1 MQNGQKK
8 NRNSSSLILFMAI
21 SAFFVMICGF
31 FFLAYYFTREKLPM
45 EFSYVRTIAGTNR
58 EFGEPF
64 GIDHQNGE
72 TFISDG
78 ENGKIWK
85 ISSWGNISMFAE
97 NLATPSAITFA
108 KNGDLIVADSGSH
121 TIKSINTKGEISII
135 AGMENKSGFVDGE
148 SKKALFNSPIGIAIF
163 EEKIYVA
170 DTYNDRIRVIE
181 NGKVK
186 TIAGSEKGFADGEKA
201 KFDTPC
207 GLAIT
212 KTGELIIADT
222 GNRRLRVVQ
231 KDGKTFTFAGNG
243 EQDLI
248 DGLPNKAA
256 FVQPVA
262 VAINPFGVIYIA
274 DGNAIRVIGRRL
286 FPYVE
291 TINNQKRGFIDG
303 KLQNASLN
311 RPSGLTFDSNGNLL
325 IADSENQVVRTITD
339 GSLGNEA
346 KAETIEKMR
355 FTAEEFRKLGEPR
368 WTFNPPASKREIA
381 GTLGE
386 IRGEKTEI
394 TGGKQAWF
402 HNGLDIAGSEGETAR
417 FIRSEK
423 VLRPIAAEN
432 FGGLRE
438 LLRMP
443 TIGYIHL
450 RLGRD
455 KDDKPFED
463 SRFQFEKSDEKL
475 SGVRIKR
482 GAKFEAGAAI
492 GTINRFRHVHLIAGK
507 SGSEM
512 NAIDA
517 LILPN
522 LTDSVS
528 PTIEKI
534 SLFDENWQPIAN
546 IPRIRLSGKTRIA
559 VRSYDQM
566 DGNASRRKLGVYRLG
581 YQILREDKTP
591 LSEPNWTILFAKMPD
606 EEAVN
611 LVYAKGSQSGYT
623 PETIFDYIVSNE
635 VNPLSV
641 KETFFEASKLNAGNY
656 ILRVFSADF
665 FGNTAT
671 KDIEF
676 EK

>member
-1 MQNGQKK
+1 MQRRQKK
-8 NRNSSSLILFMAI
+8 TKKASQTIFFITIAIFALFIL
-21 SAFFVMICGF
+21 GF
-31 FFLAYYFTREKLPM
+31 FYLAYIFIGEKTPLQLV
-45 EFSYVRTIAGTNR
+45 SIKTIAGTNK

-64 GIDHQNGE
+64 GIAHRNGE
-72 TFISDG
+72 TFFSDG
-78 ENGKIWK
+78 EAGKIWK

-97 NLATPSAITFA
+97 KLATPSGIAFT
-108 KNGDLIVADSGSH
+108 KEGDLIVADSGSH
-121 TIKSINTKGEISII
+121 TIKSINSNGEVSIL
-135 AGMENKSGFVDGE
+135 AGIENKSGFADGD
-148 SKKALFNSPIGIAIF
+148 SKKALFKAPIGVAIF
-163 EEKIYVA
+163 GEKIFVA

-181 NGKVK
+181 KGKVA
-186 TIAGSEKGFADGEKA
+186 TFAGGEKGFADGEKA

-207 GLAIT
+207 GIAVT

-248 DGLPNKAA
+248 DGLPLKAS
-256 FVQPVA
+256 FVQPTA
-262 VAINPFGVIYIA
+262 LAISEFGLIYVA

-286 FPYVE
+286 FPVVE
-291 TINNQKRGFIDG
+291 TINNPKRGFADG
-303 KLQNASLN
+303 NNMVSRIN
-311 RPSGLTFDSNGNLL
+311 RPSGLAFDESGNLL
-325 IADSENQVVRTITD
+325 IADSDNQVIRALTD
-339 GSLGNEA
+339 GTIGSET
-346 KAETIEKMR
+346 KPETIAKMR
-355 FTAEEFRKLGEPR
+355 FTAEEFRKMGEPR
-368 WTFNPPASKREIA
+368 WTYNPPEAKREIA

-386 IRGEKTEI
+386 VRGERTEI
-394 TGGKQAWF
+394 VGGKQTWF
-402 HNGLDIAGSEGETAR
+402 HNGLDVVGGYGETAR
-417 FIRSEK
+417 FIRPEK

-455 KDDKPFED
+455 KEDKSFDDARFDFETKD
-463 SRFQFEKSDEKL
+463 GKFVN
-475 SGVRIKR
+475 VRIPR
-482 GAKFEAGAAI
+482 GTKFEAGDAI
-492 GTINRFRHVHLIAGK
+492 GTLNSFNHVHLIAGR
-507 SGSEM
+507 SGAEM

-517 LILPN
+517 LVLPG
-522 LTDSVS
+522 LVDSVS
-528 PTIEKI
+528 PTIESV
-534 SLFDENWQPIAN
+534 SLFDENWQPIADS
-546 IPRIRLSGKTRIA
+546 PRIKLSGKTRIT
-559 VRSYDQM
+559 VRSFDQM

-581 YQILREDKTP
+581 YQILKKDQTP
-591 LSEPNWTILFAKMPD
+591 LSEPIWNVSFATMPD
-606 EEAVN
+606 EDAVT

-641 KETFFEASKLNAGNY
+641 KENFFDASNLSGGSY

-676 EK
+676 ER

>member
-8 NRNSSSLILFMAI
+8 NRNSSSLILFLAI
-21 SAFFVMICGF
+21 SVFFAMICGF
-31 FFLAYYFTREKLPM
+31 FLLAYYFTREKMPIDL
-45 EFSYVRTIAGTNR
+45 SYVKTIAGTNR

-64 GIDHQNGE
+64 GIAHQNGD

-85 ISSWGNISMFAE
+85 ISNWGNISLFAE
-97 NLATPSAITFA
+97 NLATPSAIAFA

-121 TIKSINTKGEISII
+121 TIKSINAKGEISII
-135 AGMENKSGFVDGE
+135 AGIENKSGFADGE
-148 SKKALFNSPIGIAIF
+148 SKKALFNAPIGIAIF

-181 NGKVK
+181 NGTVK

-207 GLAIT
+207 GLVIT
-212 KTGELIIADT
+212 KTGELIVADT
-222 GNRRLRVVQ
+222 GNRRLRVIP
-231 KDGKTFTFAGNG
+231 KDGKTFTLAGNG

-248 DGLPNKAA
+248 DGLPNNAR

-262 VAINPFGVIYIA
+262 VAISQFGVIYVA
-274 DGNAIRVIGRRL
+274 DGNAIRVIGRRI

-291 TINNQKRGFIDG
+291 TINNQKRGFVDG
-303 KLQNASLN
+303 KLQNASFN
-311 RPSGLTFDSNGNLL
+311 RPSGLAFDSSGNLL

-339 GSLGNEA
+339 GSLGSET
-346 KAETIEKMR
+346 KAETIDKMR

-368 WTFNPPASKREIA
+368 WTFDPPDSKREIA

-394 TGGKQAWF
+394 FGGKQTWF
-402 HNGLDIAGSEGETAR
+402 HNGLDVVGGYGEKAR

-463 SRFQFEKSDEKL
+463 NRFQFEKNDEKL
-475 SGVRIKR
+475 TGVRVKR
-482 GAKFEAGAAI
+482 GAKFEAGDAI
-492 GTINRFRHVHLIAGK
+492 GTLNSFNHVHLIAGK

-522 LTDSVS
+522 LTDTVS

-534 SLFDENWQPIAN
+534 SLFDENWQPIAETS
-546 IPRIRLSGKTRIA
+546 RIKLSGKTRIT

-581 YQILREDKTP
+581 YQILQEDKTP
-591 LSEPNWTILFAKMPD
+591 LSEPNWTISFAKMPD
-606 EEAVN
+606 EETVN

-623 PETIFDYIVSNE
+623 PETVFEYIVSNE

-641 KETFFEASKLNAGNY
+641 KENFFDASKLNVGNY

-665 FGNTAT
+665 FGNEAT

-676 EK
+676 ER

>member
-1 MQNGQKK
+1 MQNRQKK
-8 NRNSSSLILFMAI
+8 TRKGSPLI
-21 SAFFVMICGF
+21 FFFALGFFFLMICGF
-31 FFLAYYFTREKLPM
+31 FLLAHNLSGEKLPL
-45 EFSYVRTIAGTNR
+45 SLTTVKTIAGTNR

-64 GIDHQNGE
+64 GIAYKNGE

-85 ISSWGNISMFAE
+85 ITSWGAVSMFAE
-97 NLATPSAITFA
+97 NLATPSAIAFA

-121 TIKSINTKGEISII
+121 TIKNINAKGEISTI
-135 AGMENKSGFVDGE
+135 AGIENKSGLTDGE
-148 SKKALFNSPIGIAIF
+148 SKKALFNAPIGITIF

-212 KTGELIIADT
+212 KTGELIVADT
-222 GNRRLRVVQ
+222 GNRRLRVIQ

-256 FVQPVA
+256 FVQPIA
-262 VAINPFGVIYIA
+262 VAISQFGVIYVA

-291 TINNQKRGFIDG
+291 TINNHKRGFIDG
-303 KLQNASLN
+303 KLLNASFN
-311 RPSGLTFDSNGNLL
+311 RPSGLAFDSIGNLL
-325 IADSENQVVRTITD
+325 ITDSENQVVRTVTD
-339 GSLGNEA
+339 GSLGSET

-368 WTFNPPASKREIA
+368 WTFDPPDSKREIA

-394 TGGKQAWF
+394 TGGKQTWF
-402 HNGLDIAGSEGETAR
+402 HNGLDVVGGYGEKAR

-455 KDDKPFED
+455 KDDRPFED
-463 SRFQFEKSDEKL
+463 NRFQFEKNDEKL
-475 SGVRIKR
+475 IGIRVKR
-482 GAKFEAGAAI
+482 GVKFEAGDAI
-492 GTINRFRHVHLIAGK
+492 GTLNSFNHVHLIAGR

-512 NAIDA
+512 NAIEA

-522 LTDSVS
+522 LSDSVS

-534 SLFDENWQPIAN
+534 SLFDENWQPIVES
-546 IPRIRLSGKTRIA
+546 PRIKLISKTRIA

-566 DGNASRRKLGVYRLG
+566 DGNASRRKLGVYRIG
-581 YQILREDKTP
+581 YQILQEDKTP
-591 LSEPNWTILFAKMPD
+591 LGEPNWTISFAKMPD
-606 EEAVN
+606 EETVN

-641 KETFFEASKLNAGNY
+641 KENFFDASKLNAGNY

-665 FGNTAT
+665 FGNIAT

-676 EK
+676 ER